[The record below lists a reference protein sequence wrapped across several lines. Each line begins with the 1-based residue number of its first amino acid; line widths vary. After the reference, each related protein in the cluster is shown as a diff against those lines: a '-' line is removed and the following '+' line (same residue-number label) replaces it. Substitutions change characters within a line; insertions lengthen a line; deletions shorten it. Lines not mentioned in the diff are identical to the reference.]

1 MRAGIIGAGKVGFS
15 LGKYL
20 VEHGIPV
27 TGYYSRNP
35 ASAKEAS
42 EFTATGFF
50 ENLTDIV
57 KDSDTLFIT
66 VPDGAIGDVWDD
78 MGDLTVK
85 GKNICHCSGSVSSAV
100 FFHAED
106 RGACRYSIHPLY
118 AVSDRY
124 TSWKDLGKAHF
135 TIEGSQAHLEE
146 MAEVFRSLG
155 NRVTIMENSEKKAIY
170 HAAAVMVSNQM
181 AALAELGVQLL
192 TTCGFTREDA
202 ETALA
207 PLITGNALKIGQV
220 GPVEALTGPI
230 ERGDAETVRKHLD
243 AMEEENL
250 TEIRKIYE
258 GLSRVLVEMA
268 EKKHPER
275 DYRTVKE
282 ILKGNEEQK

>member
-20 VEHGIPV
+20 VEHGITV

-42 EFTATGFF
+42 EFTETVFF
-50 ENLTDIV
+50 ENLADIV

-66 VPDGAIGDVWDD
+66 VPDGVIGDVWDD

-100 FFHAED
+100 FFNAED
-106 RGACRYSIHPLY
+106 RGAFRYSVHPLY

-124 TSWKDLGKAHF
+124 SSWKDLGKAHI
-135 TIEGSQAHLEE
+135 TIEGSQAHL
-146 MAEVFRSLG
+146 AETADIFRSLG
-155 NRVTIMENSEKKAIY
+155 NRVTIMENPEKKAIY

-181 AALAELGVQLL
+181 AALADLGAQLL

-230 ERGDAETVRKHLD
+230 ERGDAQTVRKHLD

-250 TEIRKIYE
+250 TEIREIYE

-275 DYRTVKE
+275 DYRNVEK
-282 ILKGNEEQK
+282 ILKGNEG

>member
-42 EFTATGFF
+42 EFTETVFF
-50 ENLTDIV
+50 ENLADIV

-66 VPDGAIGDVWDD
+66 VPDGVIGDVWDD

-100 FFHAED
+100 FFNAED
-106 RGACRYSIHPLY
+106 RGAFRYSVHPLY

-124 TSWKDLGKAHF
+124 SSWKDLGKAHI
-135 TIEGSQAHLEE
+135 TIEGSQAHLVET
-146 MAEVFRSLG
+146 ADVFRSLG
-155 NRVTIMENSEKKAIY
+155 NRVTIMENPEKKAIY

-181 AALAELGVQLL
+181 AALADLGAQLL

-230 ERGDAETVRKHLD
+230 ERGDAQTVRKHLD

-250 TEIRKIYE
+250 TEIREIYE

-275 DYRTVKE
+275 DYRNVEK
-282 ILKGNEEQK
+282 ILKGNEG

>member
-42 EFTATGFF
+42 EFTETVFF
-50 ENLTDIV
+50 ENLADIV

-66 VPDGAIGDVWDD
+66 VPDGVIGDVWDD

-100 FFHAED
+100 FFNAED
-106 RGACRYSIHPLY
+106 RGAFRYSVHPLY

-124 TSWKDLGKAHF
+124 SSWKDLGKAHI
-135 TIEGSQAHLEE
+135 TIEGSQAHL
-146 MAEVFRSLG
+146 AETADVFRSLG
-155 NRVTIMENSEKKAIY
+155 NRVTIMENPEKKAIY

-181 AALAELGVQLL
+181 AALADLGAQLL

-230 ERGDAETVRKHLD
+230 ERGDAQTVRKHLD

-250 TEIRKIYE
+250 TEIREIYE

-275 DYRTVKE
+275 DYRNVEK
-282 ILKGNEEQK
+282 ILKGNEG